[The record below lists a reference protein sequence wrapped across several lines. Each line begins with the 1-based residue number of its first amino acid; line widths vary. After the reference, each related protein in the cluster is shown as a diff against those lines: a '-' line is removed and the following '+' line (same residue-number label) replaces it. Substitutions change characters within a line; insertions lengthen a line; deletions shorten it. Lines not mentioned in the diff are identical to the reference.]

1 LELVFRGLASNRAEP
16 YARAAAPV
24 LRVNPLLARRTE
36 RLLPALLGLAYA
48 LVAGL
53 TMFLRSAYEIDPDE
67 GFNLMKVLLVERG
80 YGLYR
85 EIWSD
90 QPPLFTY
97 LGVVFVWLFGE
108 HAESVRLVTVLLA
121 SALVFAL
128 ADLLRREF
136 SGKAALVAAVATAF
150 MLPLGGRFAS
160 YSMAAMI
167 GLPAIAWAVLSLYAL
182 LLARS
187 RPLLLARSR
196 PLLLALAGAAFA
208 ASLGTK
214 GFTLFLAPVFA
225 VVIGWQTQRRHTGTQ
240 AARFWQIVQ
249 DGCVFGLGLAAGL
262 ALWLGPIVLAGELS
276 QLYASHG
283 GTKSFGAPSFR
294 QLRAFM
300 WEDAWVYAVGLLGF
314 GVALARRSLL
324 GIALGAWALLSL
336 LVLSS
341 HVPLWRHH
349 CLLIAVPAAGLGGLL
364 AGTLA
369 ELSLKR
375 FPTAHPLLR
384 LAPVVGLLGVVFSF
398 DVLAFAPRRAS
409 PKRQARYDQQQAVEA
424 VVRERAPNARSMVT
438 SRQIYA
444 FRLGLEVPPELA
456 VTSSKRFRSGQLSAN
471 RVSAL
476 IEKRRPDVVIIDRR
490 WAQPIRDAI
499 ARRLARDYELIFS
512 AEKAFDARV
521 YLRTERDRRP
531 PARPARPL

>member
-1 LELVFRGLASNRAEP
+1 
-16 YARAAAPV
+16 V
-24 LRVNPLLARRTE
+24 LRVNPSLARRTE

-53 TMFLRSAYEIDPDE
+53 TLVLRSAYEIDPDE

-108 HAESVRLVTVLLA
+108 RAESVRLVTVLLA

-136 SGKAALVAAVATAF
+136 SGKAALVAAVATALV
-150 MLPLGGRFAS
+150 LPLGGRFAA

-182 LLARS
+182 MLARS
-187 RPLLLARSR
+187 RPL
-196 PLLLALAGAAFA
+196 PLALAGAAFA

-225 VVIGWQTQRRHTGTQ
+225 VVVGWQAQRGHTGTP
-240 AARFWQIVQ
+240 AARLRQVVK
-249 DGCVFGLGLAAGL
+249 DGSVFGLGMAVGL

-300 WEDAWVYAVGLLGF
+300 GEDAWVYVVGLLGF

-324 GIALGAWALLSL
+324 GIALGAWALLSV

-384 LAPVVGLLGVVFSF
+384 LAPVLGLLGVAFGF
-398 DVLAFAPRRAS
+398 DVVAFAPRRAS
-409 PKRQARYDQQQAVEA
+409 PKRQARYDQQEAVEA
-424 VVRERAPNARSMVT
+424 VVRKRAPNARSMVT

-456 VTSSKRFRSGQLSAN
+456 VTSSKRFRSGQLSAG

-499 ARRLARDYELIFS
+499 AGRLARDYELIFT

-521 YLRTERDRRP
+521 YLRTERDQRAP
-531 PARPARPL
+531 SRPARTR